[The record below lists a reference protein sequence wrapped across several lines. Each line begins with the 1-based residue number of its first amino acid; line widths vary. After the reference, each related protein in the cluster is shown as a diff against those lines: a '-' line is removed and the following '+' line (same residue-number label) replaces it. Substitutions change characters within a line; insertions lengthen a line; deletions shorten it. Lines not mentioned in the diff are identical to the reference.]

1 MNRIQR
7 VSSWL
12 KEAGHTA
19 AFIHTKE
26 NVFYLTGFYTEPHER
41 LMGLFIFQEEEP
53 FFVCPGMEAGQA
65 RNAGWNHEIIGYA
78 DHENPWELIEKA
90 LKKRNI
96 SIHMLAVEKDSISLS
111 RAEQLKHATGGAQ
124 FVSAEETL
132 NQFRLIKDDNE
143 IRLLKEAAKL
153 ADYGVEVGTAA
164 LREGI
169 SEVEVLAQIEYE
181 LKKKEFRACLSLQ
194 WFYSEKNLASLME
207 ILVQPR

>member
-1 MNRIQR
+1 
-7 VSSWL
+7 
-12 KEAGHTA
+12 
-19 AFIHTKE
+19 
-26 NVFYLTGFYTEPHER
+26 
-41 LMGLFIFQEEEP
+41 
-53 FFVCPGMEAGQA
+53 MEAGQA

-96 SIHMLAVEKDSISLS
+96 SIHTLAVEKDSISLS

-169 SEVEVLAQIEYE
+169 SEVEVLAHIEYE
-181 LKKKEFRACLSLQ
+181 LKKKGIQACLSLQ

-207 ILVQPR
+207 IQVQPR